1 MREARPPRVLVVD
14 DEARVRDVLCDALE
28 TWGLAA
34 DSAADSAQ
42 ALELFARGDY
52 DLVLTDFLMPGG
64 SGLELIE
71 GVRTADPSV
80 AVIMLTASS
89 ADLDAPSRRLEFA
102 VLRKPL
108 GFDGLRVAVSEAL
121 GRRSR

>member
-1 MREARPPRVLVVD
+1 MSEVRPPRVLVVD
-14 DEARVRDVLCDALE
+14 DEAHVRDVLCDALE

-42 ALELFARGDY
+42 ALELFARGAY

-64 SGLELIE
+64 SGLDLIE
-71 GVRTADPSV
+71 GVRTTDPSV
-80 AVIMLTASS
+80 AVIMLTASA

-108 GFDGLRVAVSEAL
+108 AFDGLKVAVSEAL

>member
-1 MREARPPRVLVVD
+1 LVVD

-28 TWGLAA
+28 AWGMAA

-71 GVRTADPSV
+71 GVRSADPSV

>member
-1 MREARPPRVLVVD
+1 VLVVD
-14 DEARVRDVLCDALE
+14 DEARIRDVLCDALE

>member
-1 MREARPPRVLVVD
+1 MSEMRLPRVLVVD
-14 DEARVRDVLCDALE
+14 DEARVRDVLCEALE

-64 SGLELIE
+64 TRVRRAPETA
-71 GVRTADPSV
+71 GVRRAQGRGQRGARSALALKGQSPASV
-80 AVIMLTASS
+80 SWIAASS
-89 ADLDAPSRRLEFA
+89 SS
-102 VLRKPL
+102 
-108 GFDGLRVAVSEAL
+108 GWTGL
-121 GRRSR
+121 